1 MYLIETEDN
10 IGFITASYVKNKIG
24 SFVPAKNKPYF
35 VLALPTGGTAV
46 DLYKNLVKFH
56 LEGILNFDKVVT
68 FNLDEYAGLP
78 ENHPE
83 SYHSFMAKNL
93 FDHIKI
99 NKDRVNILNGNAKN
113 LEQECK
119 IYEEKIKSYGG
130 IDLFIGGIGQNGHI
144 AFNEPGSSF
153 DSTTRVVDLTP
164 NTISANARFFNGD
177 TSLVPTKALTMGL
190 GTVMSAKEV
199 VIMATGPKKAQAL
212 YHAFEDK
219 QNINWPVTV
228 LQKHPRSF
236 IIADKAAAA
245 EISKTT
251 KQNCGLCSFIK

>member
-10 IGFITASYVKNKIG
+10 IGFLTASYVKNRIK
-24 SFVPAKNKPYF
+24 SFVSTKSKPYF
-35 VLALPTGGTAV
+35 VLAFPTGGTAV
-46 DLYKNLVKFH
+46 DLYKYLVQFCQ
-56 LEGILNFDKVVT
+56 EGLSFDKVVT

-93 FDHIKI
+93 FGHIKI
-99 NKDRVNILNGNAKN
+99 PKEKINILNGNAAN
-113 LEQECK
+113 LEQEC
-119 IYEEKIKSYGG
+119 INYEEKIKNYGG

-144 AFNEPGSSF
+144 AFNEPGSAF
-153 DSTTRVVDLTP
+153 DSKTHVVNLTTS
-164 NTISANARFFNGD
+164 TISANARFFNND
-177 TSLVPTKALTMGL
+177 ISLVPTRALTMGL
-190 GTVMSAKEV
+190 GTIMSAKEII
-199 VIMATGPKKAQAL
+199 IMATGAKKAQAL

-219 QNINWPVTV
+219 PNTIWPVTV
-228 LQKHPRSF
+228 LQQHPRTF

-251 KQNCGLCSFIK
+251 KQNCGLCSFIN

>member
-10 IGFITASYVKNKIG
+10 IGFLTASYVKNRIK
-24 SFVPAKNKPYF
+24 SFVSTKSKPYF

-46 DLYKNLVKFH
+46 DLYKNLVKFCQ
-56 LEGILNFDKVVT
+56 EGLSFDKVVT

-83 SYHSFMAKNL
+83 SYHSFMFRNL

-99 NKDRVNILNGNAKN
+99 NKEQINILNGNAAN
-113 LEQECK
+113 LDAECAA
-119 IYEEKIKSYGG
+119 YEEKIKNYGG

-144 AFNEPGSSF
+144 AFNEPGSAF
-153 DSTTRVVDLTP
+153 DSKTHVVDLTP
-164 NTISANARFFNGD
+164 NTIAANARFFGGNMFA
-177 TSLVPTKALTMGL
+177 VPTRALTMGL
-190 GTVMSAKEV
+190 GTIMSAKEV
-199 VIMATGPKKAQAL
+199 IIMATGPKKAQAL

-219 QNINWPVTV
+219 QSTAWPVTV
-228 LQKHPRSF
+228 LQKHPRTF
-236 IIADKAAAA
+236 IINDKAAAA

-251 KQNCGLCSFIK
+251 KQNHGLCSFIN

>member
-10 IGFITASYVKNKIG
+10 IGFLTASYVRNRIK
-24 SFVPAKNKPYF
+24 SFVSTGSKPYF

-46 DLYKNLVKFH
+46 DLYKHLVQFH
-56 LEGILNFDKVVT
+56 KEGLSFDKVVT
-68 FNLDEYAGLP
+68 FNLDEYIGLP

-99 NKDRVNILNGNAKN
+99 SKEQVNILNGNAAN
-113 LEQECK
+113 LEQECAN
-119 IYEEKIKSYGG
+119 YEEKIKNYGG

-144 AFNEPGSSF
+144 AFNEPGSNF
-153 DSTTRVVDLTP
+153 DSKTRVVDLAP

-177 TSLVPTKALTMGL
+177 ISLVPTRALTMGL
-190 GTVMSAKEV
+190 GTIMSAKEII
-199 VIMATGPKKAQAL
+199 IMATGPKKAQAL

-219 QNINWPVTV
+219 QTTAWPVTV
-228 LQKHPRSF
+228 LQKHPRTF
-236 IIADKAAAA
+236 IISDKTAAA

-251 KQNCGLCSFIK
+251 KQNCGLCSFIS

>member
-10 IGFITASYVKNKIG
+10 VGFLTASYVKNRIK
-24 SFVPAKNKPYF
+24 SFVPTKSKPYF

-46 DLYKNLVKFH
+46 DLYKNLVKFCQQG
-56 LEGILNFDKVVT
+56 LSFDKVVT

-83 SYHSFMAKNL
+83 SYHSFMFRNL

-99 NKDRVNILNGNAKN
+99 KKEQINILNGNAKN
-113 LEQECK
+113 LDKECVD
-119 IYEEKIKSYGG
+119 YEEKIKNYGG

-153 DSTTRVVDLTP
+153 ESKTRVVNLTG
-164 NTISANARFFNGD
+164 NTISANSRFFGGD
-177 TSLVPTKALTMGL
+177 ISLVPTRALTMGL
-190 GTVMSAKEV
+190 GTIIGAKEV
-199 VIMATGPKKAQAL
+199 IIMATGPKKSQAL

-219 QNINWPVTV
+219 PNINWPITV
-228 LQKHPRSF
+228 LQKHPRAF
-236 IIADKAAAA
+236 VVADKFATA
-245 EISKTT
+245 EISSSIKRS
-251 KQNCGLCSFIK
+251 CGVCSFLK